1 MPSRELR
8 DTQRP
13 LHFPASPPEILVS
26 KLGRPTVSIWCTMS
40 DTSALDKKAPDLLP
54 DKNKPIIAFCA
65 VGGRSNE
72 ARKKLREMGYGTVL
86 NAGGLKDMGYIK

>member
-1 MPSRELR
+1 
-8 DTQRP
+8 
-13 LHFPASPPEILVS
+13 
-26 KLGRPTVSIWCTMS
+26 MS

-54 DKNKPIIAFCA
+54 DKTKPIIAFCA

-72 ARKKLREMGYGTVL
+72 ARKKLMEMGYETVL